1 MKITCK
7 EASRLVSE
15 GLDRDLGAG
24 ERVKLRLHL
33 AICVACERLSKQFDF
48 MRRTLRQYP
57 GPDEDTKK

>member
-7 EASRLVSE
+7 EASRLISE

-24 ERVKLRLHL
+24 VRAKLRLHL

-48 MRRTLRQYP
+48 LRRALRQYP
-57 GPDEDTKK
+57 GPDQETKK